1 MALMIK
7 RKRYIVYVLALM
19 VALFFG
25 YSTARAKDP
34 EFDAITKHLKAQYK
48 AKRRKIPFMGLAN
61 FAVKIIRP
69 AGVKSIKVAIF
80 EELSHAPAAGNNEL
94 SAVMRGALSPEWLP
108 LVRIRSR
115 NGEQMYVYARD
126 AGESVKLMVVT
137 IDGTDAV
144 VARVKV
150 NPQKLKEFLDNPKIL
165 GISLQ

>member
-1 MALMIK
+1 MTK
-7 RKRYIVYVLALM
+7 RKRYFVYVLALM
-19 VALFFG
+19 VALSFS
-25 YSTARAKDP
+25 YSTVSAKDP

-61 FAVKIIRP
+61 FAIKIIRP
-69 AGVKSIKVAIF
+69 AGVKSVKVAIF
-80 EELSHAPAAGNNEL
+80 EELNHVPAAGNNEL
-94 SAVMRGALSPEWLP
+94 STVMRGALSPEWLP

-137 IDGTDAV
+137 IDGTEAV

-150 NPQKLKEFLDNPKIL
+150 NPEKLKEFLDNPKIL
-165 GISLQ
+165 GISLK